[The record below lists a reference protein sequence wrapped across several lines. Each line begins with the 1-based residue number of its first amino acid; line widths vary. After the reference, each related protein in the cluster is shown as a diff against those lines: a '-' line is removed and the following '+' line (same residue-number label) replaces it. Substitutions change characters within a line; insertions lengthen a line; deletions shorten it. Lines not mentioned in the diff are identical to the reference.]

1 MNKQN
6 VRWDIGRNKMRREEA
21 IDVMSNVVLDMNRQ
35 LGEQQ
40 GIPQQQID
48 LTLSSM
54 KEELDRVNGML
65 FDALYEHGVIN
76 LHQ

>member
-6 VRWDIGRNKMRREEA
+6 VLWDIGRNKMRREEA

>member
-1 MNKQN
+1 
-6 VRWDIGRNKMRREEA
+6 MRREDA
-21 IDVMSNVVLDMNRQ
+21 INVMSKVVLDMNRQ
-35 LGEQQ
+35 MGVQQ
-40 GIPQQQID
+40 GVPQQQID
-48 LTLSSM
+48 LTLDSM

>member
-1 MNKQN
+1 
-6 VRWDIGRNKMRREEA
+6 MRREEA
-21 IDVMSNVVLDMNRQ
+21 IDVMSNVVLDMNKV

-40 GIPQQQID
+40 GVPQQQID
-48 LTLSSM
+48 FTLQQM
-54 KEELDRVNGML
+54 KPELDRVNGMI

>member
-1 MNKQN
+1 
-6 VRWDIGRNKMRREEA
+6 
-21 IDVMSNVVLDMNRQ
+21 MSNVVLVMNRQ

>member
-1 MNKQN
+1 
-6 VRWDIGRNKMRREEA
+6 MRREEA
-21 IDVMSNVVLDMNRQ
+21 IDVMSNVVLDMNRK

>member
-1 MNKQN
+1 
-6 VRWDIGRNKMRREEA
+6 MRREEA

>member
-1 MNKQN
+1 
-6 VRWDIGRNKMRREEA
+6 MRREEA

-48 LTLSSM
+48 ITLSAM
-54 KEELDRVNGML
+54 KEELDKVNGML